1 MKYNYEDEFAQA
13 YVIVIGILLVE
24 VIGIIL
30 LANNVI

>member
-1 MKYNYEDEFAQA
+1 MKYKDGFTQA
-13 YVIVIGILLVE
+13 YIIVIGILVIE